1 MARRDRLIRQVLRE
15 RFIVTMRGGESFDGL
30 LIGADE
36 KTIHLADGFALEG
49 KNRLPVDGA
58 LYLPRSEVAYMQ
70 KPGEVRG

>member
-30 LIGADE
+30 LLDIDE
-36 KTIHLADGFALEG
+36 KTIHLTDGFALEG
-49 KNRLPVDGA
+49 KNRLPVDGD